1 MLGRVTQRS
10 IATNALTNLQNTQT
24 RMAKLQEQITSGNSL
39 PKGSE
44 DSVRAA
50 AALRLNDQIAV
61 NTENGRNLDEARAW
75 MTTQEPAL
83 QSTTNALQKVRALTV
98 QAGNGALDETGRKA
112 IAAEILALKETI
124 LGDANTPYQGRA
136 VFGGTTAG
144 EAAYTSAG
152 TAPITYTYA
161 GDSGSV
167 ERTIS
172 PGVKM
177 TVNIKGQDVYGPQ
190 NGGTTSLFAELDTL
204 AKNITDGNTSAVAG
218 TLSTLDKRITGA
230 TNAMAVIGARTNQL
244 DHAEEVNAN
253 QLAYLEAQLNDV
265 QGVDPAKA
273 YVEFTQQNV
282 AYQAALQVTAK
293 TVQTSLLDFLR

>member
-24 RMAKLQEQITSGNSL
+24 RMAKLQDQITSGTSL

-83 QSTTNALQKVRALTV
+83 QSTTNALQKVRELAV
-98 QAGNGALDETGRKA
+98 RANNGALSETGRQA
-112 IAAEILALKETI
+112 IAAEITALKETI

-144 EAAYTSAG
+144 ATAYAG
-152 TAPITYTYA
+152 STPYAYA
-161 GDSGSV
+161 GDSGAV

-177 TVNIKGQDVYGPQ
+177 TVNILGETVYGTQ
-190 NGGTTSLFAELDTL
+190 NGANLFAELDTL
-204 AKNITDGNTSAVAG
+204 AANVTAGNTTAVAG
-218 TLSTLDKRITGA
+218 ALSTIDGRITRA
-230 TNAMAVIGARTNQL
+230 TNAMATIGARTNQL

>member
-1 MLGRVTQRS
+1 MTQRS
-10 IATNALTNLQNTQT
+10 IATNALANLQNTQT
-24 RMAKLQEQITSGNSL
+24 RMAKLQDQITSGTSL
-39 PKGSE
+39 PKGST

-83 QSTTNALQKVRALTV
+83 QSTTNALQKIRELAVR
-98 QAGNGALDETGRKA
+98 AGNGALNETGRDA
-112 IAAEILALKETI
+112 IAKEILALKETI

-136 VFGGTTAG
+136 VFAGTRDTTTAFAPDASAT
-144 EAAYTSAG
+144 AAPRYSSSDDG
-152 TAPITYTYA
+152 
-161 GDSGSV
+161 GSLL
-167 ERTIS
+167 RTIS
-172 PGVKM
+172 PGVTM
-177 TVNIKGQDVYGPQ
+177 TVNISGDSVYG
-190 NGGTTSLFAELDTL
+190 GSITVFDELDDL
-204 AKNITDGNTSAVAG
+204 AENVSRGNTTAVAG
-218 TLSTLDKRITGA
+218 ALSTIDKRITGA

-253 QLAYLEAQLNDV
+253 QLAYLEAQLDDV

>member
-1 MLGRVTQRS
+1 MTQRS

-75 MTTQEPAL
+75 MVTQEPAL
-83 QSTTNALQKVRALTV
+83 ESTTKALQKVRELTV
-98 QAGNGALDETGRKA
+98 RASNGTFDATARKA
-112 IAAEILALKETI
+112 IAAEITALKETI
-124 LGDANTPYQGRA
+124 LGDANTQYQGRA
-136 VFGGTTAG
+136 VFAG
-144 EAAYTSAG
+144 TSAG
-152 TAPITYTYA
+152 TVAYDATTYA
-161 GDSGSV
+161 SNDDTNTTVTPAVGV
-167 ERTIS
+167 VTRTVS
-172 PGVKM
+172 PGVHM
-177 TVNIKGQDVYGPQ
+177 QVNISGNSVYGSG
-190 NGGTTSLFAELDTL
+190 NDSLFAELDTL
-204 AKNITDGNTSAVAG
+204 AQKITDGDPTAAAS
-218 TLSTLDKRITGA
+218 LSTIDGRITKA
-230 TNAMAVIGARTNQL
+230 TNAMATIGARTNQL

>member
-1 MLGRVTQRS
+1 MTQRS

-144 EAAYTSAG
+144 TAAYGA
-152 TAPITYTYA
+152 APTYTYA
-161 GDSGSV
+161 GDANPV

-177 TVNIKGQDVYGPQ
+177 TVNILGESVYGAATP
-190 NGGTTSLFAELDTL
+190 GGDSLFAQLDKL
-204 AKNITDGNTSAVAG
+204 AADITGG
-218 TLSTLDKRITGA
+218 TLGANVTLGDLDKRITGA

>member
-10 IATNALTNLQNTQT
+10 IAANALTNLQNSQT
-24 RMAKLQEQITSGNSL
+24 RMARLQEQISSGNSL

-61 NTENGRNLDEARAW
+61 NAENGRNLSEARAW

-83 QSTTNALQKVRALTV
+83 QSTADALQKVRELAV
-98 QAGNGALDETGRKA
+98 RAGNGTLGEAGRKA
-112 IAAEILALKETI
+112 IAAEITAIRDTV
-124 LGDANTPYQGRA
+124 LGDANTQYQGRA

-144 EAAYTSAG
+144 VTAFGAGPAYA
-152 TAPITYTYA
+152 YA
-161 GDSGSV
+161 GDSSPV

-177 TVNIKGQDVYGPQ
+177 TVNVLGESVYGLQ
-190 NGGTTSLFAELDTL
+190 GGTTLFAELDAL
-204 AKNITDGNTSAVAG
+204 AANVSGGNTGAVAG
-218 TLSTLDKRITGA
+218 ALSRIDERITGVS
-230 TNAMAVIGARTNQL
+230 NAMATLGARTNQL
-244 DHAEEVNAN
+244 DHAEEVNTN
-253 QLAYLEAQLNDV
+253 QLAYLEAQLDDV

-273 YVEFTQQNV
+273 FLEFRQQDV